1 MSRPL
6 AALERFFERIF
17 ERPAARLFG
26 TRVEPVQVRHRL
38 ERAMDAAPRGPGG
51 TTPGRYLVRVNP
63 GDLAGLG
70 DAVPSFVASLVA
82 HARGRGYRLPGRP
95 VIELAGDPSV
105 APGDF
110 EVQPV
115 AAAAVGGSPAPQ
127 GGAPGPSPADLQA
140 GAPPEA
146 TMVFE
151 APVSRVPR
159 VVLLVETPGQP
170 VRAYPVRAASIRLGR
185 GPENDLD
192 LADTRVSR
200 AHGLLSAR
208 QGGLVYSDLGSTN
221 GSFVNGSRV
230 AEVALGPGDVL
241 RVGDTT
247 ITVSL
252 GT

>member
-82 HARGRGYRLPGRP
+82 HARARGYRLPARP
-95 VIELAGDPSV
+95 VVELAGDPSI

-110 EVQPV
+110 DVRPVV
-115 AAAAVGGSPAPQ
+115 AAAGPAAPLAQ
-127 GGAPGPSPADLQA
+127 RGAAGAPSP
-140 GAPPEA
+140 GVSTEAPPEA

-159 VVLLVETPGQP
+159 AVLLVETPGEP
-170 VRAYPVRAASIRLGR
+170 VRAYAVRAASIRLGR
-185 GPENDLD
+185 GSENELD
-192 LADTRVSR
+192 LPDSRVSR

-208 QGGLVYSDLGSTN
+208 QGGLVYADLGSTN

-230 AEVALGPGDVL
+230 GEVALGPGDVL

-247 ITVSL
+247 ITVSQ
-252 GT
+252 GS